1 MRKDVQTWIMK
12 EPEVGQVKQSSSY
25 EGGWGEGVE
34 VGASQV
40 ISRKKR
46 NSMEMSHSLQTM
58 PRKC

>member
-1 MRKDVQTWIMK
+1 MDYEKTRS
-12 EPEVGQVKQSSSY
+12 GQVKKSSSN

-40 ISRKKR
+40 ISLKKR
-46 NSMEMSHSLQTM
+46 NSMEMSHPLQTM